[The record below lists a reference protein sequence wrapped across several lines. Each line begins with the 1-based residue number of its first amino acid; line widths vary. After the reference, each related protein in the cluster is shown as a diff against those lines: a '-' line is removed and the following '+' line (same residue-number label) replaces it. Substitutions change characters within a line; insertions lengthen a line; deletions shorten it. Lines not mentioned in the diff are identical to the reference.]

1 MVLLMKKKDSR
12 INLND
17 KSGWI
22 GSTILLV
29 TAIFFFYIGFFALGD
44 FFSSYETGICK
55 NCFGPLK
62 VLNNPIPYIFFMAGF
77 LGTNYVLFK
86 FILKSKYIDS
96 SKKSDEVEKP
106 LSTKSNVYI
115 FLITV
120 IVGIILFVLVD

>member
-1 MVLLMKKKDSR
+1 MKKKNNR
-12 INLND
+12 IDLKD

-29 TAIFFFYIGFFALGD
+29 TAIFFIYISFFALGD

-62 VLNNPIPYIFFMAGF
+62 ILNNPIPFIFFMAAY

-96 SKKSDEVEKP
+96 SNKSKKNRQTTINKKQCLHIP
-106 LSTKSNVYI
+106 SNSNS
-115 FLITV
+115 
-120 IVGIILFVLVD
+120 GHNIIYYS

>member
-1 MVLLMKKKDSR
+1 MKKKNNR
-12 INLND
+12 IDLKD

-29 TAIFFFYIGFFALGD
+29 TAIFFIYISFFALGD

-62 VLNNPIPYIFFMAGF
+62 ILNNPIPFIFFMAAY

-96 SKKSDEVEKP
+96 SNKSEKTDKP
-106 LSTKSNVYI
+106 RVKL
-115 FLITV
+115 
-120 IVGIILFVLVD
+120 

>member
-1 MVLLMKKKDSR
+1 MDRL
-12 INLND
+12 
-17 KSGWI
+17 
-22 GSTILLV
+22 TILLV
-29 TAIFFFYIGFFALGD
+29 TAIFFIYIGFFALGD

-62 VLNNPIPYIFFMAGF
+62 VLNNPIPFIFFMAGF

-96 SKKSDEVEKP
+96 PYSEKTDKP
-106 LSTKSNVYI
+106 LSTKSNIYI

-120 IVGIILFVLVD
+120 IVAIILFIIFE

>member
-1 MVLLMKKKDSR
+1 MKKKDSR
-12 INLND
+12 IDLKD

-29 TAIFFFYIGFFALGD
+29 TAIFFGYISVFALGD

-62 VLNNPIPYIFFMAGF
+62 VLNYPIPIIFFMAGF

-96 SKKSDEVEKP
+96 PYSEKTDKP
-106 LSTKSNVYI
+106 LSTKSNIYI

-120 IVGIILFVLVD
+120 IVAIILFIIFE

>member
-1 MVLLMKKKDSR
+1 MKKKDSR
-12 INLND
+12 IDLKD

-29 TAIFFFYIGFFALGD
+29 TAIFFMYIGFFALGE
-44 FFSSYETGICK
+44 FFSSYETGTCK
-55 NCFGPLK
+55 DCFGPLK
-62 VLNNPIPYIFFMAGF
+62 ILNNPTQFIFVIIAY

-96 SKKSDEVEKP
+96 PKNSKEEDKP
-106 LSTKSNVYI
+106 LSTKANIYI

-120 IVGIILFVLVD
+120 IVGIMLFIIFE